1 MKVFI
6 RILSVLPAAI
16 GVFLLYAV
24 INAFS
29 SDGGAKVGVCI
40 GYVIGAAL
48 LFALTAWMW
57 RFGSSKP
64 GPAAA

>member
-1 MKVFI
+1 MKTFL
-6 RILSVLPAAI
+6 RIMSVLPAAI

-24 INAFS
+24 VAAFS

-40 GYVIGAAL
+40 GYVVGAAI

-57 RFGSSKP
+57 GVRKAR
-64 GPAAA
+64 PAAV